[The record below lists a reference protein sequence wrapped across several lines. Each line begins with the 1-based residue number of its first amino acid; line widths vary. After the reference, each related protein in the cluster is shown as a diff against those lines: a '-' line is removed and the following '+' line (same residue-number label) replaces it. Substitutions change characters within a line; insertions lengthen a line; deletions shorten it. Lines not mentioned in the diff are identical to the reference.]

1 MLPMLTVQGAPG
13 LTYLNGRLCGE
24 TGAVALPLARDGI
37 QYLEV
42 RPFGLETAGTALRLR
57 LRGGCLCDGLPSGA
71 CAVQWPNGH
80 IAIEL
85 RHEPPDR
92 PETDGAPPALLDAWE
107 GPDGRYLLV
116 SEAGAASFGRSAAE
130 AVFLPVPAPG
140 QASLRPLAQR
150 GWLAA
155 EGACG
160 AGRFA
165 AVLQAQGEPALLA
178 CASGLSASVDG
189 QGALHCMEA
198 ENDLVGHAR
207 ARVWSPD
214 AQGRYAPR
222 QEEIVWQY
230 GGPRWPQTPRETA
243 RAWLEALCLGAS
255 EEASGYLAHP
265 ERQEDLAARIG
276 VPGAVVDLPAEGED
290 GVRLGALELVRENV
304 AVVRP
309 FAFALAR
316 RAGRQGPWLIES
328 VEALPCVWAR

>member
-1 MLPMLTVQGAPG
+1 MFPQKEGKSCRTCAKGKIFFADGRGETGPIRARARIPSEYREGGWHAANADGAGAPG

-207 ARVWSPD
+207 AGS
-214 AQGRYAPR
+214 
-222 QEEIVWQY
+222 
-230 GGPRWPQTPRETA
+230 
-243 RAWLEALCLGAS
+243 
-255 EEASGYLAHP
+255 
-265 ERQEDLAARIG
+265 
-276 VPGAVVDLPAEGED
+276 
-290 GVRLGALELVRENV
+290 GVRTRRGDTRRARKKSSGST
-304 AVVRP
+304 AVPAGLRRP
-309 FAFALAR
+309 GRRRGHGWKPSAWAR
-316 RAGRQGPWLIES
+316 RKKRPAIWRIRSGRKTWLHG
-328 VEALPCVWAR
+328 